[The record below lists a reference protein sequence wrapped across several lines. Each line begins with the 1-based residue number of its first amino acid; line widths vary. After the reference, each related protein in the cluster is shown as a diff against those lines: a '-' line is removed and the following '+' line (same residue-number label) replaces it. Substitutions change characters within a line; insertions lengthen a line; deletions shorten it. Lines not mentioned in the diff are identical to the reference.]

1 MKLIHISDIHI
12 HDDKILGQAPIA
24 NFTACLAHV
33 ETHHRDADKLVI
45 TGDLTHHG
53 QRHSYAQLR
62 EIVMASPLEPRLLL
76 GNHDDRRTFRAV
88 FPEVPVDSFGYVQY
102 AEDTPVGRFLYLDT
116 LEEGTHA
123 GRYGPDRQ
131 EWLATELARARAEQ
145 IGVYLF
151 MHHPPC
157 PVGARSAD
165 MIGLMDGGP
174 VRVLMAQYR
183 DTIRHIFFGHCHFT
197 LSGSVCG
204 IPFSAPRST
213 NHPNAPD
220 LGTRNAIG
228 VGPLAP
234 TYNVVLL
241 GVESTVVH
249 TIDFLAEPELEWIP
263 LGEDGWIDETAA
275 AE

>member
-12 HDDKILGQAPIA
+12 HDEKILGQAPIA

-33 ETHHRDADKLVI
+33 ETHHRDADRVVI

-53 QRHSYAQLR
+53 RRHSYAQLR

-76 GNHDDRRTFRAV
+76 GNHDDREVFRAV
-88 FPEVPVDSFGYVQY
+88 FPEIPVDAGGYVQY
-102 AEDTPVGRFLYLDT
+102 AEDTDAGRFLYLDT
-116 LEEGTHA
+116 LAAGTHA

-131 EWLATELARARAEQ
+131 AWLAAELARARAD
-145 IGVYLF
+145 GAPVYLF
-151 MHHPPC
+151 MHHHPC

-165 MIGLMDGGP
+165 MIGLIEGDE
-174 VRVLMAQYR
+174 VRALLAEYR
-183 DTIRHIFFGHCHFT
+183 DIVRHIFFGHCHVT

-204 IPFSAPRST
+204 IPMSAPRST

-220 LGTRNAIG
+220 LAHRGAIA

-234 TYNVVLL
+234 AYNVVLI
-241 GVESTVVH
+241 GPDSTVVH
-249 TIDFLAEPELEWIP
+249 TIDFLAEAALDWIP
-263 LGEDGWIDETAA
+263 LGADGWIDETAA